1 MKQISLNLVG
11 ALALSLAAAGPANAQ
26 ASAAG
31 AAPSAGKSAPAAKG
45 APATAADAKA
55 GAPLRDVDGA
65 PAGTIVSGSD
75 QQVVVDTGQTK
86 VGVPLSLF
94 SKDDKGLMLSVTA
107 KQFNDAVAKAHAR
120 AQAQQQPAP
129 AAQQSH

>member
-26 ASAAG
+26 ASAGG
-31 AAPSAGKSAPAAKG
+31 AAPSEGKSAPAAN
-45 APATAADAKA
+45 
-55 GAPLRDVDGA
+55 GA

-120 AQAQQQPAP
+120 AQAQAQPAP

>member
-45 APATAADAKA
+45 APATAADVKA

-120 AQAQQQPAP
+120 AQAQQQPAQ